1 MGPLRESAGAR
12 PREEASE
19 ATTAERKLNNSPQ
32 TVARDSATDLHVRGG
47 VVQMIPH
54 GVRGAPCSLQP
65 PHGLAPLLVER
76 HVAQARAEVVGALH
90 RALEQLLVEA
100 L

>member
-1 MGPLRESAGAR
+1 MREANLVEPNDKPLRGTQSR
-12 PREEASE
+12 IS
-19 ATTAERKLNNSPQ
+19 
-32 TVARDSATDLHVRGG
+32 HVRGG

-54 GVRGAPCSLQP
+54 GARGTPCSLQP
-65 PHGLAPLLVER
+65 LHGLAPLLVER